1 MKEYT
6 VVNILDMLEAIGE
19 ENLSVIL
26 SDFSCPI
33 NKEIENFVWYK
44 AIEFA
49 KKKMSITYFLMDA
62 KGEIAAIFTLTHKAV
77 EIGNADISS
86 TIRRKL
92 SRYAQLDG
100 NTNSYTVSA
109 FLIAQFGKN
118 YGFKGNLELSGNA
131 LMDDAFEILGRVQ
144 RDIGGGIVYLECEDR
159 PKLLEFYQSDKN
171 RFKIFGE
178 RFSEVD
184 QTRYIQL
191 LKLF

>member
-19 ENLSVIL
+19 ENLSAIL

-33 NKEIENFVWYK
+33 NKEIENFVWHN

-62 KGEIAAIFTLTHKAV
+62 EGEIAAIFTLTHKAV
-77 EIGNADISS
+77 EI
-86 TIRRKL
+86 
-92 SRYAQLDG
+92 
-100 NTNSYTVSA
+100 
-109 FLIAQFGKN
+109 
-118 YGFKGNLELSGNA
+118 GNA

-159 PKLLEFYQSDKN
+159 PKLLKFYQNDKN
-171 RFKIFGE
+171 RFKVFGE
-178 RFSEVD
+178 RYSEVD
-184 QTRYIQL
+184 QTKYIQL

>member
-33 NKEIENFVWYK
+33 NKEIENFVWHN

-62 KGEIAAIFTLTHKAV
+62 EGEIAAIFTLTHKAV

-86 TIRRKL
+86 TMRRKL
-92 SRYAQLDG
+92 SRYAVG
-100 NTNSYTVSA
+100 WKY
-109 FLIAQFGKN
+109 
-118 YGFKGNLELSGNA
+118 
-131 LMDDAFEILGRVQ
+131 
-144 RDIGGGIVYLECEDR
+144 
-159 PKLLEFYQSDKN
+159 KLLHSVRLFN
-171 RFKIFGE
+171 RAVWE
-178 RFSEVD
+178 
-184 QTRYIQL
+184 
-191 LKLF
+191 KLWI

>member
-1 MKEYT
+1 
-6 VVNILDMLEAIGE
+6 
-19 ENLSVIL
+19 
-26 SDFSCPI
+26 
-33 NKEIENFVWYK
+33 
-44 AIEFA
+44 
-49 KKKMSITYFLMDA
+49 MSITYFLMDA
-62 KGEIAAIFTLTHKAV
+62 EGEIAAIFTLTHKAV

-86 TIRRKL
+86 TMRRKL

-109 FLIAQFGKN
+109 FLIAQFRKN

-159 PKLLEFYQSDKN
+159 PKLLEFYQNDKN

-178 RFSEVD
+178 RYSEVD

>member
-1 MKEYT
+1 MEEYT

-19 ENLSVIL
+19 ENLSAIL

-33 NKEIENFVWYK
+33 NKEIENFVWHN

-62 KGEIAAIFTLTHKAV
+62 EGEIAAIFTLTHKAV

-86 TIRRKL
+86 TMRRKL

-159 PKLLEFYQSDKN
+159 PKLLGFYQNDKN
-171 RFKIFGE
+171 RFKIFG
-178 RFSEVD
+178 RGIRMWIRQSTFN
-184 QTRYIQL
+184 Y
-191 LKLF
+191 

>member
-19 ENLSVIL
+19 ENLSAIL

-33 NKEIENFVWYK
+33 NKEIENFVWHN

-62 KGEIAAIFTLTHKAV
+62 EGEIAAIFTLTHKAV

-86 TIRRKL
+86 TMRRKL

-159 PKLLEFYQSDKN
+159 PKLLGFYQNDKN
-171 RFKIFGE
+171 RFKIFGGRDHE
-178 RFSEVD
+178 N
-184 QTRYIQL
+184 L
-191 LKLF
+191 

>member
-19 ENLSVIL
+19 ENLTAIL

-33 NKEIENFVWYK
+33 NKEIESFVWHN
-44 AIEFA
+44 AIDFA
-49 KKKMSITYFLMDA
+49 KKKISITYFLVDTE
-62 KGEIAAIFTLTHKAV
+62 GQIGAIFTLTHKAV
-77 EIGNADISS
+77 EIGNAEISS
-86 TIRRKL
+86 VMRKKL
-92 SRYAQLDG
+92 ARYAQLDG

-118 YGFKGNLELSGNA
+118 FGLKGELELPGNS
-131 LMDDAFEILGRVQ
+131 LMDHVFKILGRAQ
-144 RDIGGGIVYLECEDR
+144 KDIGGGIVYLECEDQ
-159 PKLLEFYQSDKN
+159 PKLLAFYQNDRN

-178 RFSEVD
+178 RYSASD

-191 LKLF
+191 LKIF

>member
-19 ENLSVIL
+19 ENLKVVL
-26 SDFSCPI
+26 SDFSCPL
-33 NKEIENFVWYK
+33 NKEIENFVWHN

-62 KGEIAAIFTLTHKAV
+62 GGEIAAIFTLTHKAV
-77 EIGNADISS
+77 EIGSAELSS
-86 TIRRKL
+86 TMRKKL
-92 SRYAQLDG
+92 NRYAQFDG

-118 YGFKGNLELSGNA
+118 YGFKGDMTLSGNS
-131 LMDDAFEILGRVQ
+131 LMDDVFEILERVQ
-144 RDIGGGIVYLECEDR
+144 RDIGGGIVYLECEDQE
-159 PKLLEFYQSDKN
+159 KLLGFYQNDKN

-178 RFSEVD
+178 RFSEAD
-184 QTRYIQL
+184 QTKYIQL